1 MPNCTVDTGAASTHS
16 ALLAEAVFWEAPG
29 GVSSSTGK
37 KKGDRI
43 RGFWKAPSPV
53 ALLDGQRFRFDNE
66 IEKEFLKKQE

>member
-1 MPNCTVDTGAASTHS
+1 LYSGYRGGFNTFRPAGGSGI
-16 ALLAEAVFWEAPG
+16 FWEAPG
-29 GVSSSTGK
+29 GVSFSTGK